1 MDTLS
6 TTSWSSVFPSPEDH
20 LEVLVSYYQREQTI
34 SPDTIEKIARSIF
47 NRVFKRVHFDLL
59 ENGSDYDNNIMV
71 RKDELRERTENQEG
85 TIYGTLSGLFNEK
98 SNVQSIATSLVD
110 YMTTLENSITYNDR
124 VTSARVLFDVAP
136 KIITDIFP
144 FERPEWV
151 DEMYTSRGYS
161 LNQYF
166 GFVNTDS
173 PYYLALIK
181 SESAPALTPQ
191 SFDVLNG
198 LWSIRDGERAAETL
212 NEISLDAWSNDNFI
226 DTAKKLT
233 KAVILSGSMSI
244 QASERRSV
252 DKQAIINAIMD
263 SVPQNQVGDV
273 LTLKL
278 ITGKDQHAN
287 VILPGFQERWLPEV
301 EYQRPKYFMIALSDS
316 RKYSLNYYRLVY
328 RRLMD
333 LSKYEAR
340 YFCDMDLSLNQLSN
354 IMNANL
360 ANPPAISENTNP
372 EDVCA
377 RITTLIEQTD
387 DNLTLPPIKASLG
400 DNDLLTLLSLYER
413 ALVPVN
419 QVIPIDEDEQ
429 IPIDEDQPV
438 AQTTVLPPPI
448 SASLVEPIP
457 SPRQISPTQERKPA
471 DALVSFLIENG
482 NGQVN
487 EAYLNKAFRTVDPD
501 LHKVYSGVMKFIY
514 RKQIAALGYDT
525 SQYKN
530 YTVDDLKHVRDS
542 LYTRKA
548 ITRIITSLGGN
559 MNDYAT
565 LSNADI
571 MNHLMQQSEITNE
584 MIAILPGEIPTNPT
598 FEELGGQYAPKA
610 VPSVQAP
617 AYAQP
622 STVTTPATQAPV
634 VQDGDPISEILRHVS
649 AYDDGIIAKWIL
661 LTGFMEWDGISQVHQ
676 QGGKQGLLNVV
687 DQAYRGN
694 LDKYDVLNSL
704 WAQAIQP

>member
-1 MDTLS
+1 MDALS

-34 SPDTIEKIARSIF
+34 SPDTIEKIARSISM
-47 NRVFKRVHFDLL
+47 RVFKRVHFELL
-59 ENGSDYDNNIMV
+59 ENGSDYNQNIIV
-71 RKDELRERTENQEG
+71 RKNELRERTENQEG
-85 TIYGTLSGLFNEK
+85 TIYGALSGLFNDK
-98 SNVQSIATSLVD
+98 LNAQSIATSLVD

-124 VTSARVLFDVAP
+124 VTSARVLFDIAST
-136 KIITDIFP
+136 IITDIFP

-151 DEMYTSRGYS
+151 NEMYTSKGYIFD
-161 LNQYF
+161 QYF
-166 GFVNTDS
+166 GFVNPDS

-181 SESAPALTPQ
+181 SEGAPALTPQ

-244 QASERRSV
+244 QALERRSV
-252 DKQAIINAIMD
+252 NKRDIINAIMA
-263 SVPQNQVGDV
+263 SVPQDQVGDV

-278 ITGKDQHAN
+278 ITGKAQHAN
-287 VILPGFQERWLPEV
+287 VILPGFQEEWLPKVDV
-301 EYQRPKYFMIALSDS
+301 ETFSFNALRAS

-340 YFCDMDLSLNQLSN
+340 YFCNMDLSMKQLSN

-360 ANPPAISENTNP
+360 ADPPAISENTNP

-377 RITTLIEQTD
+377 RIVQQVVQTD
-387 DNLTLPPIKASLG
+387 DSLTLPPIKASLIE
-400 DNDLLTLLSLYER
+400 NDLLTLNSLYER
-413 ALVPVN
+413 ALTEPD
-419 QVIPIDEDEQ
+419 QQ
-429 IPIDEDQPV
+429 IPVYDDPPV
-438 AQTTVLPPPI
+438 PQTTVLPPPI

-471 DALVSFLIENG
+471 DTLISFLIENG

-487 EAYLNKAFRTVDPD
+487 EAYIYKAFRTVDPD

-530 YTVDDLKHVRDS
+530 YTADDLKHVRDS

-548 ITRIITSLGGN
+548 ITRIITFFEGN

-565 LSNADI
+565 MSNADI
-571 MNHLMQQSEITNE
+571 INYLMQQPGFTNE

-598 FEELGGQYAPKA
+598 FEELGGQYAPNA

-622 STVTTPATQAPV
+622 STVMTPATQAPV
-634 VQDGDPISEILRHVS
+634 VQDGDRISEILRDVS
-649 AYDDGIIAKWIL
+649 AYDDNIIAKWIY
-661 LTGFMEWDGISQVHQ
+661 LTGLMEWDGISQVHQ
-676 QGGKQGLLNVV
+676 QGGKEGLLNVV
-687 DQAYRGN
+687 DQVYRGN
-694 LDKYDVLNSL
+694 LHIYDTLNSR
-704 WAQAIQP
+704 WAQAVQP